1 VRSEVQVLPDPP
13 LLGWLPDGVLVL
25 VYPFRFSLERGSWDC
40 VAISGTGLK
49 KHSLERGCRRRAPSA
64 SQPWDTLSVPEPIK

>member
-1 VRSEVQVLPDPP
+1 
-13 LLGWLPDGVLVL
+13 LVL